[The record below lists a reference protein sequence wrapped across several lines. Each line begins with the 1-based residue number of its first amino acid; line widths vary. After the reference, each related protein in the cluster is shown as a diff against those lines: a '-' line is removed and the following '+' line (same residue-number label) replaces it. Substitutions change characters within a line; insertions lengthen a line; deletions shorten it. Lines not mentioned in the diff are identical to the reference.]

1 MCIISLERIKSL
13 NRQSVDLSSKKR
25 RSAEQAPKSLLISD
39 EESISLKV
47 DAHSKVVANI
57 WMRDHSRFARDN
69 FGGNGF
75 IWARK
80 EFFVDFPE
88 HDDSRRTLN
97 QREDLELYSTISS
110 G

>member
-1 MCIISLERIKSL
+1 
-13 NRQSVDLSSKKR
+13 
-25 RSAEQAPKSLLISD
+25 
-39 EESISLKV
+39 
-47 DAHSKVVANI
+47 
-57 WMRDHSRFARDN
+57 MRDHSRFARDN